1 MRTQRIIISFLL
13 LIALFPVEAQRRQR
27 PDSMKHTEAEI
38 ENKRKEEIVKCTY
51 IKNGNTFTG
60 DVYATGEA
68 GYIKI
73 GTSAINFSNGHY
85 KLTFTSG
92 EFKVRDVQTPRNRG
106 RYNPWRNEKIFNN
119 FTQSGKFA
127 TFKKNGSVYLR
138 LYDGESSDYITDIPL
153 ENVGANSFVLDE
165 EGLRFE
171 YSISSN

>member
-13 LIALFPVEAQRRQR
+13 LIILSPLQAQRRQR
-27 PDSMKHTEAEI
+27 PDSMKHTESEI
-38 ENKRKEEIVKCTY
+38 ENKRKEEIVNCTY
-51 IKNGNTFTG
+51 IKNGNTFSG

-73 GTSAINFSNGHY
+73 GTSSIRFSNGHY

-92 EFKVRDVQTPRNRG
+92 EFKVRDVQTPKDRWKF
-106 RYNPWRNEKIFNN
+106 NPWRSEKIFND

-127 TFKKNGSVYLR
+127 TFKKNGRIYLR
-138 LYDGESSDYITDIPL
+138 LYDGETSDYITDIPL
-153 ENVGANSFVLDE
+153 ENIGANSFVLDE

-171 YSISSN
+171 YSLSSY